1 MAKRRV
7 TIQLVNPFGI
17 LQDLLAR
24 LFFRYGFFIAK
35 HPHPFIVLPVIV
47 TLLLMLG
54 IFNLHVEDDLRFLY
68 SPENSLSR
76 FEYQIHKE
84 FSGDSVNSSYIAV
97 ALEAAPPLPGVEDS
111 ADASNAAQNAG
122 GSSPGT
128 ASPPWWKNM
137 LRRDVANAIQ
147 ATMHTILHN
156 MTVELPDGSYHFGND
171 ICARMELCPIS
182 NSPVQLFYDA
192 YFSEKL
198 RKDPRIALQ
207 WPILKFF
214 ENKFFLPTNFYGVQL
229 NESAEGFDAI
239 KSIQVVHLIYYVAG
253 TEKHAADEVGV
264 AVEKALRQA
273 LAERAHVLRSSLFS
287 LSILKSEMQK
297 NTTYTLP
304 FISLTILLLMVFTVG
319 SCMTGDWIT
328 SKPLE
333 ALLGLFSSSLA
344 IGSAAGL
351 LLMLGVPFISQ
362 VTVVPFLA
370 FAIGVDD
377 TYVMLGAWQDTKRN
391 QVTSLTSFMSFGLV
405 VHHQVLLR
413 LRGGKTMLR
422 RDVANAIQATMH
434 TILHNMTVELPDG
447 SYHFGNDICARME
460 LCPISNSPVQLFY
473 DAYFSEKLRK
483 DPRIALQWPIL
494 KFFENKFF
502 LPTNFYGVQLNES
515 AEGFDAIKSI
525 QVVHLIYYVAGTEKH
540 AADEVGV
547 AVEKALRQALAERA
561 HVLRSSLFSLSILK
575 SEMQKNTTYTLPFIS
590 LTILLLMVFTVGS
603 CMTGDWITSKPLEAL
618 LGLFSSSLAIGSAAG
633 LLLMLGV
640 TVVPFLAFAIGVDDT
655 YVMLGAWQDTK
666 RNQVTSLTS
675 FMSFGIGSFSATPA
689 ISIFCK
695 FIATAILFDYIYQ
708 VTFFAAVMAL
718 GGRREAA
725 GHHSL
730 FVWRRM
736 SKEEICKAKSTN
748 FVSPTHHAF
757 ANILAPFLCHS
768 ITRLCFIVLY
778 ALYMFGAFY
787 GCSLLR
793 PNLTPSR
800 LLVDDSTL
808 THYLQLAESRIWS
821 EGVIG
826 RVYVN
831 RAPDFVAQPQQLERL
846 IRMVEELESTPF
858 SMGANSSQLW
868 LREFNNYR
876 QYFAAEDE
884 HNFYDTLKA
893 FLKISF
899 NKQWA
904 SFLHWAPHHTKDGK
918 EYVDKF
924 YFTTAFK
931 IPDWNVRTSLL
942 LLWRNI
948 TARYPDFQ
956 ALVFDENNFF
966 SDQMLELKNT
976 TLSSLGTAILAM
988 IFICVLF
995 IADFAIVFWVSFMLV
1010 SMDIGVCGYLSLWG
1024 SDLDPTTVV
1033 NILMSI
1039 GLCIDFATH
1048 VGYRTYR
1055 SRCRDP
1061 DERISDALGAIG
1073 WPVVQAGVST
1083 FLGIIVMLLVPSNV
1097 VRMFARTMVLVVA
1110 TGLFHGLFLL
1120 PIIIRSF
1127 AFGVGDH
1134 VEDDDGHDAVDEQ
1147 PRGRIDLDAFAR
1159 SKIVA
1164 GITKSNNKVGPTI
1177 MMELISNAKQQQQAN
1192 RLQQQRPQQAA
1203 PATPA
1208 TQHQQEQQKQ
1218 WDFNETTNSSDGS
1231 QNSSRSCLGT

>member
-35 HPHPFIVLPVIV
+35 HPHPFIVFPVIV

-391 QVTSLTSFMSFGLV
+391 QCPERRMALSL
-405 VHHQVLLR
+405 
-413 LRGGKTMLR
+413 
-422 RDVANAIQATMH
+422 
-434 TILHNMTVELPDG
+434 E
-447 SYHFGNDICARME
+447 
-460 LCPISNSPVQLFY
+460 
-473 DAYFSEKLRK
+473 
-483 DPRIALQWPIL
+483 
-494 KFFENKFF
+494 
-502 LPTNFYGVQLNES
+502 
-515 AEGFDAIKSI
+515 
-525 QVVHLIYYVAGTEKH
+525 
-540 AADEVGV
+540 
-547 AVEKALRQALAERA
+547 
-561 HVLRSSLFSLSILK
+561 
-575 SEMQKNTTYTLPFIS
+575 
-590 LTILLLMVFTVGS
+590 
-603 CMTGDWITSKPLEAL
+603 EA
-618 LGLFSSSLAIGSAAG
+618 GSAI
-633 LLLMLGV
+633 
-640 TVVPFLAFAIGVDDT
+640 T
-655 YVMLGAWQDTK
+655 
-666 RNQVTSLTS
+666 VTSLTS

-1164 GITKSNNKVGPTI
+1164 GINKGNNKVGPTI
-1177 MMELISNAKQQQQAN
+1177 MMELISNVKQQQQAN

-1231 QNSSRSCLGT
+1231 QNSTRSCLGT

>member
-1 MAKRRV
+1 MPKDLFVNR
-7 TIQLVNPFGI
+7 QLINPFGA

-24 LFFRYGFFIAK
+24 WFFRYGFFIAK
-35 HPHPFIVLPVIV
+35 HPHPFVVLPVLV

-54 IFNLHVEDDLRFLY
+54 IINLHVEDDLRFLY
-68 SPENSLSR
+68 SPEHSLSR

-84 FSGDSVNSSYIAV
+84 FSGDSVNSSYIAI
-97 ALEAAPPLPGVEDS
+97 ALEAAPPLAGVDDSSAED
-111 ADASNAAQNAG
+111 AANLQNVAANGAAS
-122 GSSPGT
+122 S
-128 ASPPWWKNM
+128 PWWKNM
-137 LRRDVANAIQ
+137 LRREVANAIQ
-147 ATMHTILHN
+147 GTMNAILHN

-171 ICARMELCPIS
+171 ICARMALCPIS

-192 YFSEKL
+192 FFSEKL
-198 RKDPRIALQ
+198 RKDTRIALN

-229 NESAEGFDAI
+229 NDSAEGFDSI

-253 TEKHAADEVGV
+253 TEKYTADEVGV
-264 AVEKALRQA
+264 AVEKALRLA

-304 FISLTILLLMVFTVG
+304 FISLTILLLMAFTVG

-377 TYVMLGAWQDTKRN
+377 TYVMLGAWHDTKRN
-391 QVTSLTSFMSFGLV
+391 QCPERRMALSL
-405 VHHQVLLR
+405 
-413 LRGGKTMLR
+413 
-422 RDVANAIQATMH
+422 
-434 TILHNMTVELPDG
+434 E
-447 SYHFGNDICARME
+447 
-460 LCPISNSPVQLFY
+460 
-473 DAYFSEKLRK
+473 
-483 DPRIALQWPIL
+483 
-494 KFFENKFF
+494 
-502 LPTNFYGVQLNES
+502 
-515 AEGFDAIKSI
+515 
-525 QVVHLIYYVAGTEKH
+525 
-540 AADEVGV
+540 
-547 AVEKALRQALAERA
+547 
-561 HVLRSSLFSLSILK
+561 
-575 SEMQKNTTYTLPFIS
+575 
-590 LTILLLMVFTVGS
+590 
-603 CMTGDWITSKPLEAL
+603 EA
-618 LGLFSSSLAIGSAAG
+618 GSAI
-633 LLLMLGV
+633 
-640 TVVPFLAFAIGVDDT
+640 T
-655 YVMLGAWQDTK
+655 
-666 RNQVTSLTS
+666 VTSLTS
-675 FMSFGIGSFSATPA
+675 FMSFGIGSFSSTPA

-736 SKEEICKAKSTN
+736 SKEDICKAKSTN
-748 FVSPTHHAF
+748 FVSPTYHIF
-757 ANILAPFLCHS
+757 ANILAPFLCHRL
-768 ITRLCFIVLY
+768 TRLGFIVLY

-800 LLVDDSTL
+800 LLVDDSPL

-831 RAPDFVAQPQQLERL
+831 RAPDFVAHPEQLERL
-846 IRMVEELESTPF
+846 LRMVEELESTPF
-858 SMGANSSQLW
+858 SMGPNSSQLW

-876 QYFAAEDE
+876 QYFATDDAQ
-884 HNFYDTLKA
+884 NFYDTLKA

-904 SFLHWAPHHTKDGK
+904 SFLHWAPHPTKEGK
-918 EYVDKF
+918 ELVDKF

-942 LLWRNI
+942 LIWRNI
-948 TARYPDFQ
+948 TARYSDFQ

-995 IADFAIVFWVSFMLV
+995 IADSSIVFWVSFMLV

-1055 SRCRDP
+1055 SKCRDP
-1061 DERISDALGAIG
+1061 DQRISESLGAIG

-1083 FLGIIVMLLVPSNV
+1083 FLGIIVMLLVPSHV

-1127 AFGVGDH
+1127 AYGVGDPVH
-1134 VEDDDGHDAVDEQ
+1134 QCDSDDAEEENAENEHRLRRHTLGDFAQNNVL
-1147 PRGRIDLDAFAR
+1147 LD
-1159 SKIVA
+1159 VN
-1164 GITKSNNKVGPTI
+1164 KSSNKVGP
-1177 MMELISNAKQQQQAN
+1177 MVDMEMVGTAREKPKEQRKEQQRAQRHNEKEHGAVPETLAAQQNEQRRWASDGSNSGSEQSTRLCLENTSSSSSSSTSVASVNQSADEHTVDSNRAGGTVHTGGYGSAEKPRKRSRVREANSAERQQQQ
-1192 RLQQQRPQQAA
+1192 QQQQTTDASAA
-1203 PATPA
+1203 TG
-1208 TQHQQEQQKQ
+1208 
-1218 WDFNETTNSSDGS
+1218 DGEGGE
-1231 QNSSRSCLGT
+1231 RSKSLLLISVCRSPRVCPEG